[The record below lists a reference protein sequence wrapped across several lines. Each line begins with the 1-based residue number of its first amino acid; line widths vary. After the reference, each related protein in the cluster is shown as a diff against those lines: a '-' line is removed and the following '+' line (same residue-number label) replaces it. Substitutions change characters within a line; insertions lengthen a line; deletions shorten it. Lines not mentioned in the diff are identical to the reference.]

1 MNRWRGGGGQ
11 VEKRMETVVRKISQ
25 EAVGASR
32 HWWGEEG
39 DPTSS
44 AFLISSQPPNPQV
57 PRHHQSSWKD
67 LFNTGEVRWYHHP
80 AIKGILGL
88 ATIVTTVII
97 TLESPGH
104 DSLLASLNSLLLPTP
119 SLHWYC
125 HQLLFFSPHN
135 CSLYIVH
142 IMYTVHCTQLHPSK
156 LARFA
161 HCKTC
166 PFLWNHEVKWTES
179 LCMLLCVESDVW
191 RAWHGM
197 AWHGMSCRDWQICAS
212 RSRSWLEWLLCK
224 SSN

>member
-57 PRHHQSSWKD
+57 PGHHQSSWKD
-67 LFNTGEVRWYHHP
+67 LFNTGLVRWYHHP

-142 IMYTVHCTQLHPSK
+142 IMYTVHCTQLHGMQGLANMCKQKQELTWVTAVQK
-156 LARFA
+156 LKLIAPHWSHALSVQWRKLNCNVTFAR
-161 HCKTC
+161 C
-166 PFLWNHEVKWTES
+166 
-179 LCMLLCVESDVW
+179 
-191 RAWHGM
+191 
-197 AWHGMSCRDWQICAS
+197 CAAS
-212 RSRSWLEWLLCK
+212 PEKNAKCTSFHLTWFTHAI
-224 SSN
+224 